1 MWSSSATATT
11 RAGADLEG
19 DFGFTG
25 CLSCWESMQ
34 GVGASGGSG
43 GQRTQQPDEHST
55 EWAKSYKNTEKNEAQ
70 VIPLPAN
77 FT

>member
-1 MWSSSATATT
+1 
-11 RAGADLEG
+11 
-19 DFGFTG
+19 
-25 CLSCWESMQ
+25 MQ